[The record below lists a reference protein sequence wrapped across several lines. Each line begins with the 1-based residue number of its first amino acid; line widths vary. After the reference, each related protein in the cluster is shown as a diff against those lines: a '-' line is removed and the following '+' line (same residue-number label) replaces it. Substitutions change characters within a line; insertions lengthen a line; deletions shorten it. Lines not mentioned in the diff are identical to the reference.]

1 MLNCYPERSVFIIL
15 MSSMKK
21 ARLSER
27 QSIPLMGFGT
37 YDVHDHN
44 ILLNAFKI
52 GYRHFDLAESYYNL
66 KYVKAALTIALQP
79 VEEGGLGIPRDEIW
93 LTMKVNTFSFK
104 WNDEA
109 ETSLELDGIICLD
122 RRPSPEEFIRSL
134 LAEVGTEYFDLVLY
148 HHPEH
153 IFNSKE
159 TLIKAWRMMADLAT
173 VLVRRVGVSN
183 FYITHITR
191 LLEICEECNLKKPFA
206 NEIQINPYIYQ
217 SERDLIQL
225 CSSND
230 IALIAYSSLGFDG
243 AKKLLADPLL
253 LEIAH
258 RIEVSTPQLVLSW
271 LISKNICVIPKS
283 NSYQRQQENF
293 DSCAIS
299 VATID
304 PFVSAIDNLSKKD
317 RVEFLAFSAF
327 EAKKKAAFFCY

>member
-1 MLNCYPERSVFIIL
+1 MLYCYPERSVFTI

-37 YDVHDHN
+37 YDVYDHS

-52 GYRHFDLAESYYNL
+52 GYRHFDLAQSYRNL
-66 KYVKAALTIALQP
+66 KHVKAALTIALQTA
-79 VEEGGLGIPRDEIW
+79 EEGGLGIPRDEIW

-109 ETSLELDGIICLD
+109 ETSLELDGITCLNPI
-122 RRPSPEEFIRSL
+122 RWPSPEEFIRSL

-153 IFNSKE
+153 IFHSKE
-159 TLIKAWRMMADLAT
+159 TLIKSWRMMADLTT

-217 SERDLIQL
+217 SER
-225 CSSND
+225 
-230 IALIAYSSLGFDG
+230 
-243 AKKLLADPLL
+243 
-253 LEIAH
+253 E
-258 RIEVSTPQLVLSW
+258 
-271 LISKNICVIPKS
+271 
-283 NSYQRQQENF
+283 
-293 DSCAIS
+293 
-299 VATID
+299 
-304 PFVSAIDNLSKKD
+304 
-317 RVEFLAFSAF
+317 
-327 EAKKKAAFFCY
+327 

>member
-1 MLNCYPERSVFIIL
+1 
-15 MSSMKK
+15 
-21 ARLSER
+21 
-27 QSIPLMGFGT
+27 
-37 YDVHDHN
+37 
-44 ILLNAFKI
+44 
-52 GYRHFDLAESYYNL
+52 
-66 KYVKAALTIALQP
+66 
-79 VEEGGLGIPRDEIW
+79 
-93 LTMKVNTFSFK
+93 MKVNTFSFK

-109 ETSLELDGIICLD
+109 ETSLELDGITCLNPI
-122 RRPSPEEFIRSL
+122 RWPSPEEFIRRL

-153 IFNSKE
+153 IFHSKE
-159 TLIKAWRMMADLAT
+159 TLIKSWRMMADLTT

-191 LLEICEECNLKKPFA
+191 LLEICEESNLKKPFA

-243 AKKLLADPLL
+243 AKKLLADPQL
-253 LEIAH
+253 LEIAQ

-299 VATID
+299 VATIA
-304 PFVSAIDNLSKKD
+304 PFVSEIDNLSKED

>member
-1 MLNCYPERSVFIIL
+1 
-15 MSSMKK
+15 MKK

-52 GYRHFDLAESYYNL
+52 GYRHFDLAECYYNL
-66 KYVKAALTIALQP
+66 KYVKDALTIALQP

-93 LTMKVNTFSFK
+93 LTMKVNPFSFK

-109 ETSLELDGIICLD
+109 ETSLELDGIIFLD
-122 RRPSPEEFIRSL
+122 PIRWPSPEEFIRSL

-148 HHPEH
+148 HHPEN
-153 IFNSKE
+153 IFHSKE
-159 TLIKAWRMMADLAT
+159 TLIKAWRMMADLTT

-191 LLEICEECNLKKPFA
+191 LLEICEESNLKKPFA

-283 NSYQRQQENF
+283 NSYQRRLRCWLGERGLATLLTGQLHDCAAGWKRGTQLGERGAARQE
-293 DSCAIS
+293 
-299 VATID
+299 ATT
-304 PFVSAIDNLSKKD
+304 
-317 RVEFLAFSAF
+317 R
-327 EAKKKAAFFCY
+327 